1 MTYAGPSELTVDL
14 EAYAANL
21 AFIRARIPDGCGM
34 IAVVKANAYGLG
46 AVPVAMK
53 ALEAGARMLGVA
65 TVDEGAEL
73 VEAGIEAPILVMVQ
87 PSDADLAVG
96 IEYGL
101 RLGLSDGTTVERLG
115 ELARRAKVV
124 AGIHCEV
131 DTGMGRQGFALEGAA
146 EALLGLTR
154 ISNVDIQGVYT
165 HFPFADMPNDPFTS
179 NQIKLFKQ
187 LLKRLGKDGVPYEV
201 AHASN
206 SAGILNYPGAAF
218 DMVRPGLMTYG
229 VWPGDR
235 PPQPCPLRSVARWTS
250 RVVLLKDHAP
260 ETTIGYGRSYETPS
274 SMRAATIPVG
284 YEDGYPYALSNRGEV
299 LIRGERCGVLG
310 RVSMDQI
317 VVDVTE
323 VGGVVVGD
331 LVTLIGEDGSDKVTV
346 AELAERAG
354 TIPYDVLTGIGQRV
368 ARTYVS

>member
-1 MTYAGPSELTVDL
+1 MTHAGPSELTVDL
-14 EAYAANL
+14 VAYSANL
-21 AFIRARIPDGCGM
+21 SFVRDQVPDDCGVL
-34 IAVVKANAYGLG
+34 AVVKANAYGLG

-73 VEAGIEAPILVMVQ
+73 VEAGIEAPILVMAQ

-101 RLGLSDGTTVERLG
+101 RLGLSDVATVERLG
-115 ELARRAKVV
+115 ELAHKAKVV

-146 EALLGLTR
+146 DALLGLTR

-165 HFPFADMPNDPFTS
+165 HFPIADTPNDPFTL

-187 LLKRLGKDGVPYEV
+187 LVKRLGKDGIPYEV

-206 SAGILNYPGAAF
+206 SAGIVNFPGAAF

-229 VWPGDR
+229 VWPGNQ

-250 RVVLLKDHAP
+250 RVVLLKDHP
-260 ETTIGYGRSYETPS
+260 CETSIGYGRSYKTPRP
-274 SMRAATIPVG
+274 MRAAIVPVG

-299 LIRGERCGVLG
+299 LVRGERCKVLG
-310 RVSMDQI
+310 QVSMDQI

-323 VGGVVVGD
+323 VGGVTVGD
-331 LVTLIGEDGSDKVTV
+331 SVVLIGEDGGENVTV

-354 TIPYDVLTGIGQRV
+354 TIPYEVLTGIGRRV
-368 ARTYVS
+368 TRTYVS